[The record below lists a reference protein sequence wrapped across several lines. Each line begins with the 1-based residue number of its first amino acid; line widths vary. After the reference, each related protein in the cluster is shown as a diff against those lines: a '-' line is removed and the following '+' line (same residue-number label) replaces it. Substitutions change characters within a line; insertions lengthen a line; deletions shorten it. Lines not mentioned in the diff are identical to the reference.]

1 MMTSS
6 LTRAYRTRAMQ
17 FTLDA
22 RGDVNLVRA
31 YSAGEIRV
39 GERIVR
45 SNCLIGAHTLIEPWG
60 PDSVDDLALEHM
72 AAVFDLEPQLA
83 LLGTGSTHVNPK
95 PGLRGAFNARGIGLE
110 AMTLGA
116 ACRTFNVLVQEE
128 RRVVAM
134 LFVR

>member
-1 MMTSS
+1 
-6 LTRAYRTRAMQ
+6 MQ

-22 RGDVNLVRA
+22 RGDVNRVRA
-31 YSAGEIRV
+31 YAVGEIRV
-39 GERIVR
+39 GERPVR
-45 SNCLIGAHTLIEPWG
+45 SNCLIAAHTLVEPWG
-60 PDSVDDLALEHM
+60 PESLDRLAPEHL
-72 AAVFDLEPQLA
+72 AAVFELEPQIA
-83 LLGTGSTHVNPK
+83 LLGTGSTHRQPSASV
-95 PGLRGAFNARGIGLE
+95 RAAFSARGVGLE

>member
-1 MMTSS
+1 
-6 LTRAYRTRAMQ
+6 MQ

-22 RGDVNLVRA
+22 RGDVNIVRA
-31 YSAGEIRV
+31 YATREVRV

-45 SNCLIGAHTLIEPWG
+45 SNCLIAAHILIDPWG
-60 PDSVDDLALEHM
+60 PDSPGELAPEHLV
-72 AAVFDLEPQLA
+72 AAFA
-83 LLGTGSTHVNPK
+83 
-95 PGLRGAFNARGIGLE
+95 ARGVGLE

-134 LFVR
+134 LFLR